1 MKELLSLFTVLVLV
15 TMFTGIT
22 NAQSKM
28 AVGLQ
33 AGAAIPL
40 GDFGDGYKTGF
51 GGQGTFA
58 YHINPM
64 FDVTGS
70 VGYLTW
76 SGKDADYKFSSVP
89 VLAGVRYYF
98 GKDKF
103 NPYVAGELGIHFVT
117 FDVPSIF
124 VPGFGTI
131 GGGSESKSYFGF
143 GAGAGFLYKMGPNLD
158 LDVNA
163 KFNNISTEGN
173 SSSYL
178 SIMAGVLIAL

>member
-1 MKELLSLFTVLVLV
+1 MKQLLSVLLLAVLFTG
-15 TMFTGIT
+15 FI

-28 AVGLQ
+28 AFGLQ
-33 AGAAIPL
+33 AGVAIPT
-40 GDFGDGYKTGF
+40 GDFGDGFDMGF
-51 GGQGTFA
+51 GGQGNFA

-64 FDVTGS
+64 LDVTAS

-76 SGKDADYKFSSVP
+76 SGKTDGFTFSTVP

-103 NPYVAGELGIHFVT
+103 KPYVAAELGMHFT
-117 FDVPSIF
+117 S
-124 VPGFGTI
+124 
-131 GGGSESKSYFGF
+131 SEYEYLGVSYSSSDSYFGF

-163 KFNNISTEGN
+163 KYNSISTEGS
-173 SSSYL
+173 SSSYI
-178 SIMAGVLIAL
+178 SVMAGVLIAL

>member
-1 MKELLSLFTVLVLV
+1 MKQLLSVLIVIALFTG
-15 TMFTGIT
+15 FA

-33 AGAAIPL
+33 AGVAIPI
-40 GDFGDGYKTGF
+40 GDFGNAYKLGF

-64 FDVTGS
+64 LDVTAS

-76 SGKDADYKFSSVP
+76 SGKDADYTFSSVP

-98 GKDKF
+98 GQGKF
-103 NPYVAGELGIHFVT
+103 HPYVAGELGMHFTSVK
-117 FDVPSIF
+117 VPS
-124 VPGFGTI
+124 VTVGGFTF
-131 GGGSESKSYFGF
+131 GGGTASDSFFGF
-143 GAGAGFLYKMGPNLD
+143 GAGAGFLYQLGPKLD

-163 KFNNISTEGN
+163 KFNSISSSGS
-173 SSSYL
+173 SSSYI